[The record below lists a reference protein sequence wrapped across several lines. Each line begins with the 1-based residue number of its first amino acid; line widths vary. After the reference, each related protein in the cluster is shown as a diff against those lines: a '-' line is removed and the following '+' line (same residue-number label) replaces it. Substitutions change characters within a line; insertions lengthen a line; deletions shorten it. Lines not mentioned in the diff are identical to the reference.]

1 MERRYDTV
9 EAQRLLAKIITRL
22 EYETLDL
29 ACTRIERDPNAQ
41 GRRDLKIH
49 SANRVVVVTAYVSR
63 SLKALYILGYHLQ
76 RAKEPTR
83 HQVETMKAYIAEIQQ
98 LERSQ
103 P

>member
-1 MERRYDTV
+1 MERRYDSV
-9 EAQRLLAKIITRL
+9 EAQRLLAKVITRL

-29 ACTRIERDPNAQ
+29 ALSRIERDPKAQ

-49 SANRVVVVTAYVSR
+49 SAHRVIVITAYVSKL
-63 SLKALYILGYHLQ
+63 LKTLYVLGYHLQ
-76 RAKEPTR
+76 RAKEPTK
-83 HQVETMKAYIAEIQQ
+83 HQAETMKAYIAEIQK

>member
-29 ACTRIERDPNAQ
+29 ACTRIERDPKAQ

-49 SANRVVVVTAYVSR
+49 AANRVLVVTAYVSR
-63 SLKALYILGYHLQ
+63 PLKALTILGYHFQ
-76 RAKEPTR
+76 RAKEPSR
-83 HQVETMKAYIAEIQQ
+83 HQTETMRAYIAEIQK

-103 P
+103 S